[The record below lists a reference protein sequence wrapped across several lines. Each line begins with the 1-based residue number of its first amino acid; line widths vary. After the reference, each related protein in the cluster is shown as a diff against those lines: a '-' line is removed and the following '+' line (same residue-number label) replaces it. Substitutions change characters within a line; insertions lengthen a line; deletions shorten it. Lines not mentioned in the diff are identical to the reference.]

1 MLLYNIKDL
10 IKGKYVIMINNLIV
24 DRGEKLELK
33 KLTASL
39 FIKEIKSSNDITILI
54 AKGL

>member
-39 FIKEIKSSNDITILI
+39 FIKEIKSSDDITILI